1 MREDIAALRKEYTQA
16 ELDEKSIH
24 TNPFLQFEQWFQE
37 ALKSQINEPNAM
49 SVATVDQHGQPFQ
62 RTVLLKT
69 FNEEGFVFYTNYTS
83 RKAHQLEVNPKISLL
98 FPWYDLERQVAI
110 TGSVV
115 KVSSKESLTYFLTR
129 PRGSQLGA
137 WVSNQSEV
145 ITSRSILEMKLA
157 EMKNKFK
164 EGKIP
169 LPDHWGGYRV
179 VPDSIEFWQGRPNRL
194 HDRILFT
201 KTTENWKISRLAP

>member
-16 ELDEKSIH
+16 ELDENSIH

-37 ALKSQINEPNAM
+37 ALKSQLNEPNAM
-49 SVATVDQHGQPFQ
+49 SVATVNKDGQPFQ

-69 FNEEGFVFYTNYTS
+69 FNEDGFVFYTNYTS
-83 RKAHQLEVNPKISLL
+83 RKAQQLESNPKISLL

-115 KVSSKESLTYFLTR
+115 KVSAKESLTYFLTR

-179 VPDSIEFWQGRPNRL
+179 VADSIEFWQGRPNRL

-201 KTTENWKISRLAP
+201 KTKDNWKISRLAP

>member
-16 ELDEKSIH
+16 ELDENSIH

-37 ALKSQINEPNAM
+37 ALKSQLNEPNAM
-49 SVATVDQHGQPFQ
+49 SVATVDEDGQPFQ

-69 FNEEGFVFYTNYTS
+69 FNEDGFVFYTNYTS
-83 RKAHQLEVNPKISLL
+83 RKAQQLESNPKISLL

-115 KVSSKESLTYFLTR
+115 KVSAKESLTYFLTR

-201 KTTENWKISRLAP
+201 KTTDNWKISRLAP

>member
-16 ELDEKSIH
+16 ELDENSIH

-37 ALKSQINEPNAM
+37 ALKSQLNEPNAM
-49 SVATVDQHGQPFQ
+49 SVATVNKDGQPFQ

-69 FNEEGFVFYTNYTS
+69 FNEDGFVFYTNYTS
-83 RKAHQLEVNPKISLL
+83 RKAQQLESNPKISLL

-115 KVSSKESLTYFLTR
+115 KVSAKESLTYFLTR

-179 VPDSIEFWQGRPNRL
+179 IPDSIEFWQGRPNRL